1 MIRSRQA
8 FSTALSALLLAGA
21 VAGCTAPEAAD
32 DPVVAIAFDQ
42 PLHRSE
48 LRQVIPIGTP
58 SVDSV
63 AMAQAFIRNWLEKQ
77 VVLNKAEANLAEA
90 DRDFEAKLLD
100 YRNSLLLFAYEQ
112 ELVKQK
118 LDTAIAAEEMQSY
131 LDEHKVDFALRD
143 GLVRARW
150 FRITWEDEREVR
162 PLAKAFERGGPE
174 DKSMLERWLA
184 ERSIPITDRSASWTT
199 WAELRSELPVEQ
211 RERAELLERDQRVVL
226 RGQGQALFLE
236 ILEHRVPGELS
247 PLSVVERDIRA
258 IILNQRKLQLLERMR
273 QDLYR
278 EATERKDI
286 RIL

>member
-1 MIRSRQA
+1 MSAVRHA
-8 FSTALSALLLAGA
+8 TATVFLGAPMLLGMLACGGEPPA
-21 VAGCTAPEAAD
+21 E

-48 LRQVIPIGTP
+48 LRQVIPLGTP
-58 SVDSV
+58 LEDST
-63 AMAQAFIRNWLEKQ
+63 AMAQSFIRNWLEKQ
-77 VVLNKAEANLAEA
+77 VVLQKAEANMAEA
-90 DRDFEAKLLD
+90 DKDFEAKLLD

-112 ELVKQK
+112 KLVEQK
-118 LDTAIAAEEMQSY
+118 LDTLVGLEEMQAY
-131 LDEHKVDFALRD
+131 LDAHKVDFALKD

-150 FRITWEDEREVR
+150 FRVQTSDARELRIIT
-162 PLAKAFERGGPE
+162 KAFSKGGPE

-184 ERSIPITDRSASWTT
+184 ERNIPLVDRSAVWATWTDFK
-199 WAELRSELPVEQ
+199 AELPVEHRD
-211 RERAELLERDQRVVL
+211 REDLLNKDQRIVL
-226 RGQGQALFLE
+226 NEPLGAFFLE
-236 ILEHRVPGELS
+236 IVEHRVAGELS
-247 PLSVVERDIRA
+247 PLSVVDRSIRT

>member
-1 MIRSRQA
+1 MTRSRLA
-8 FSTALSALLLAGA
+8 LSTALPAVLLAWM
-21 VAGCTAPEAAD
+21 VTGCGDQGPAD
-32 DPVVAIAFDQ
+32 DPVVAVAFDL

-58 SVDSV
+58 AVDSV

-118 LDTAIAAEEMQSY
+118 LDTAIGAEEMQNY
-131 LDEHKVDFALRD
+131 LDGHKVDFALRD

-150 FRITWEDEREVR
+150 FRIAVDDERQLR
-162 PLAKAFERGGPE
+162 PLVKAFERGDPE

-184 ERSIPITDRSASWTT
+184 ERNIPITDRSGAWTT
-199 WAELRSELPVEQ
+199 WAELRAELPADH
-211 RERAELLERDQRVVL
+211 REREDLPARDQRVVL
-226 RGQGQALFLE
+226 RADGQALFLE
-236 ILEHRVPGELS
+236 VLEHRVPGELS